1 MRQIVFS
8 DVSDEKAAY
17 YATKMMNHSAIAF
30 SGPLTHAG
38 YKDVPVSYL
47 VAEEDRS
54 IQPAAQRAQI
64 AMIEKASG
72 RKVDVTALKAGHVPP
87 ISHPEEVINW
97 ILRVASRY

>member
-8 DVSDEKAAY
+8 DVSNEKAAY
-17 YATKMMNHSAIAF
+17 YATKMANHSAVAF
-30 SGPLTHAG
+30 SGSLTYAG

-54 IQPAAQRAQI
+54 IQPATQRAQI

-72 RKVDVTALKAGHVPP
+72 RKVDVTPLKAGHVPQ
-87 ISHPEEVINW
+87 ISHPKEVIDW
-97 ILRVASRY
+97 ILRVASKC